1 MWSQNTEFS
10 RTTSPVNY
18 KSIHCSCQG
27 LNPTSGL
34 SLLCLSHPSM
44 SQGSSCAVEWVSV
57 ARPARQMEVSA
68 GPGCSKSFIFF
79 AAPLHNIFYSHSCQ
93 SKANRP
99 CAGMLSNAKMRHVA
113 FLYTICLRYRSQFHS
128 GPSSLPLINYGLI
141 CKT

>member
-18 KSIHCSCQG
+18 KSIHCWCQG

-99 CAGMLSNAKMRHVA
+99 CAGMLSNAKMRCVA